1 MDMVSVTVSV
11 RWLLRGPCRRALFAG
26 HNGSLR
32 NEARLISQGTVT
44 LGRGGDARG
53 DKSMVLFFALL
64 GSGYGLGSGGEQLFL
79 PRP

>member
-44 LGRGGDARG
+44 LGRGGRMLEETLQWY
-53 DKSMVLFFALL
+53 S
-64 GSGYGLGSGGEQLFL
+64 FL
-79 PRP
+79 HC